1 MLFVI
6 GMAKGKECKIQC
18 IRTSC
23 VSLIPMP
30 NSLFCSNVIA
40 SIEDLSMQ
48 RQRSFTYL
56 TYQKPDIIHNMWD
69 LGKLF
74 LFKNFSTPKSFLL
87 TFYMDFLGYFQ
98 SLRSANIITLF
109 ELIIFEVQFFDDH
122 LIFLN
127 ECIFEYSSKTILCLE
142 YMP

>member
-1 MLFVI
+1 MQFKAPRICNKKIQALAQVIVSVSIHTRGLCCYRTSRHIVCIRCMLFVI

-30 NSLFCSNVIA
+30 KSLFCSNVIA

-87 TFYMDFLGYFQ
+87 TLYMDFLGYF
-98 SLRSANIITLF
+98 
-109 ELIIFEVQFFDDH
+109 
-122 LIFLN
+122 
-127 ECIFEYSSKTILCLE
+127 
-142 YMP
+142 